1 MAYECIGG
9 ISKIDGNQPH
19 VSIDVDNPKSQ
30 HISRWHPVAPGEVR
44 CGAHPSWALSRLLND
59 EVDGLVRNGV
69 KKMENGRGGTTGF
82 KRFPGSNACVPA
94 LATKA
99 GVHAAHQHLQF
110 IRMDFDHLPD
120 LFCSCFPG

>member
-1 MAYECIGG
+1 MHTHRGPSHGCSTTRWMDLCGMV
-9 ISKIDGNQPH
+9 SK
-19 VSIDVDNPKSQ
+19 K
-30 HISRWHPVAPGEVR
+30 
-44 CGAHPSWALSRLLND
+44 
-59 EVDGLVRNGV
+59 
-69 KKMENGRGGTTGF
+69 ENGRGGTTGF